1 MYTLLIV
8 LTILACVLLV
18 FIVLIQN
25 PKGGGLASGFAG
37 SNNLMGVQRTG
48 DILEKGTW
56 GLVIAIMVFSLLLN
70 VTNPGTGL
78 GSSPGSELQKQI
90 TPTAT
95 PSAPLQQPSAT
106 PTAPEGQKPA
116 SVDTTK

>member
-1 MYTLLIV
+1 MYTLFIV

-18 FIVLIQN
+18 FVVLIQN

-56 GLVIAIMVFSLLLN
+56 VLVVSIMAFSLLIN
-70 VTNPGTGL
+70 ITNPGSS
-78 GSSPGSELQKQI
+78 GSNSGIDLQRQI
-90 TPTAT
+90 TPTTT
-95 PSAPLQQPSAT
+95 PSAPLQSPAT
-106 PTAPEGQKPA
+106 PTPIAPQEQPTITD
-116 SVDTTK
+116 STK

>member
-1 MYTLLIV
+1 MYTLFII

-37 SNNLMGVQRTG
+37 TNNLMGVQRTG

-56 GLVIAIMVFSLLLN
+56 ILVIAIMVFSLLIN
-70 VTNPGTGL
+70 ITNPGLSSGSGSGL
-78 GSSPGSELQKQI
+78 KQQI
-90 TPTAT
+90 TPTA
-95 PSAPLQQPSAT
+95 APVSPLPG
-106 PTAPEGQKPA
+106 PTTKPVAPQGEKPA
-116 SVDTTK
+116 TTDTTK

>member
-1 MYTLLIV
+1 MHTLFII

-56 GLVIAIMVFSLLLN
+56 ILVIAIMAFSILIN
-70 VTNPGTGL
+70 VTSPSTGT
-78 GSSPGSELQKQI
+78 GSELQRQI
-90 TPTAT
+90 TPTSAPTSPLQT
-95 PSAPLQQPSAT
+95 PSTTPAAPQGQTPAT
-106 PTAPEGQKPA
+106 AD
-116 SVDTTK
+116 STK